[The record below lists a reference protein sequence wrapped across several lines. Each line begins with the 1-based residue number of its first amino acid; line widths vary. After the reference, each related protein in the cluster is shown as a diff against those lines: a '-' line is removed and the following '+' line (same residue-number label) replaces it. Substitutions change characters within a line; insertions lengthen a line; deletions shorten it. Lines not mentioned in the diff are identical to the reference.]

1 MSLSDLVLSIADN
14 KQMLGLR
21 YAEWATRAPSLEA
34 DIAAAAMGLDDL
46 GHSRVLYG
54 CLEPLG
60 SDPRGPDRESDPGSL
75 RSLPYFDEPWTEWA
89 QFVAANAIL
98 DTAFTV
104 MIEAGVNG
112 SVEVLQHRLRKMLM
126 EERYHFLHG
135 RSWLKSRRRHAA
147 EPRVAGSDEWFGPAD
162 GESPSTK
169 RFGWSI
175 SPLSSNAAGRRS
187 RRAPAVDRLKVGTRR
202 RRSHPAI
209 DEGPFAFRAG
219 WRRRVPLGPRK
230 KAEPPAGARSSRAL
244 PAPSE
249 RDGLVISLF
258 GTQAMTPS
266 TVAAAAH
273 PLQLQAHE

>member
-60 SDPRGPDRESDPGSL
+60 VDPRGPERESDPATL
-75 RSLPYFDEPWTEWA
+75 RNLAYFDEPWTEWS

-104 MIEAGVNG
+104 MIEACVGG

-135 RSWLKSRRRHAA
+135 RSWLRSGIDAA
-147 EPRVAGSDEWFGPAD
+147 PLGRAWQEAIEWFGPPD
-162 GESPSTK
+162 GETGILH
-169 RFGWSI
+169 REGT
-175 SPLSSNAAGRRS
+175 LSMGPAELRARLEEHLEAKAPRLNTEWKTWNAI
-187 RRAPAVDRLKVGTRR
+187 R
-202 RRSHPAI
+202 RRSQPGAI
-209 DEGPFAFRAG
+209 DQHTFAMLRG
-219 WRRRVPLGPRK
+219 LEEK
-230 KAEPPAGARSSRAL
+230 KYAPPTAAK
-244 PAPSE
+244 
-249 RDGLVISLF
+249 
-258 GTQAMTPS
+258 QAS
-266 TVAAAAH
+266 V
-273 PLQLQAHE
+273 

>member
-1 MSLSDLVLSIADN
+1 MSLSGLVLSIADN

-60 SDPRGPDRESDPGSL
+60 EDPRGPERESDPASL
-75 RSLPYFDEPWTEWA
+75 RALPYFDEPWTEWA

-104 MIEAGVNG
+104 MIEACVNG

-135 RSWLKSRRRHAA
+135 RSWLKSGISA
-147 EPRVAGSDEWFGPAD
+147 EPLHRAWQEAIGWFGPPD
-162 GESPSTK
+162 GETAKLHKDGRLSLGPKQLAARLQERLETK
-169 RFGWSI
+169 
-175 SPLSSNAAGRRS
+175 
-187 RRAPAVDRLKVGTRR
+187 APDVKIDWKTWDPVRR
-202 RRSHPAI
+202 RGRKGAI
-209 DEGPFAFRAG
+209 DERTFAMLR
-219 WRRRVPLGPRK
+219 
-230 KAEPPAGARSSRAL
+230 
-244 PAPSE
+244 
-249 RDGLVISLF
+249 GLEEKRF
-258 GTQAMTPS
+258 ATQSKEA
-266 TVAAAAH
+266 
-273 PLQLQAHE
+273 

>member
-1 MSLSDLVLSIADN
+1 MSISDLVLSIADN

-60 SDPRGPDRESDPGSL
+60 ADPRGPERESDPGSL
-75 RSLPYFDEPWTEWA
+75 RALPYFDEPWSEWA

-104 MIEAGVNG
+104 MLEACVNG

-135 RSWLKSRRRHAA
+135 RSWLRSGIDAA
-147 EPRVAGSDEWFGPAD
+147 PLNQAWRQAIEWFGPPGGETAALHREGVLSMGPD
-162 GESPSTK
+162 GLQARLEEHLETK
-169 RFGWSI
+169 APPVSIDWSAWD
-175 SPLSSNAAGRRS
+175 P
-187 RRAPAVDRLKVGTRR
+187 VR
-202 RRSHPAI
+202 RRSQAGAI
-209 DEGPFAFRAG
+209 DQGTFGMLRGLEE
-219 WRRRVPLGPRK
+219 K
-230 KAEPPAGARSSRAL
+230 KYAPPSAAIK
-244 PAPSE
+244 PA
-249 RDGLVISLF
+249 
-258 GTQAMTPS
+258 
-266 TVAAAAH
+266 
-273 PLQLQAHE
+273 

>member
-1 MSLSDLVLSIADN
+1 LSVSDLVLSLADN

-60 SDPRGPDRESDPGSL
+60 ADPRGPERESDPATL
-75 RSLPYFDEPWTEWA
+75 RNLAYFDEPWTEWS

-104 MIEAGVNG
+104 MIEACVGG

-135 RSWLKSRRRHAA
+135 RSWLRSGID
-147 EPRVAGSDEWFGPAD
+147 AGPLDRAWREAIEWFGPSD
-162 GESPSTK
+162 GETAALH
-169 RFGWSI
+169 REGV
-175 SPLSSNAAGRRS
+175 LSMGPAELRMRLEEQLGAK
-187 RRAPAVDRLKVGTRR
+187 APGVNTDWTTWDPIRR
-202 RRSHPAI
+202 RGRPGAI
-209 DEGPFAFRAG
+209 DAHTFGMLRGLEE
-219 WRRRVPLGPRK
+219 K
-230 KAEPPAGARSSRAL
+230 KYAPPTAAK
-244 PAPSE
+244 
-249 RDGLVISLF
+249 
-258 GTQAMTPS
+258 QAS
-266 TVAAAAH
+266 V
-273 PLQLQAHE
+273 

>member
-60 SDPRGPDRESDPGSL
+60 SDPREPARESNPASL
-75 RSLPYFDEPWTEWA
+75 RALPYFDEPWSEWA

-104 MIEAGVNG
+104 MIEACVNG
-112 SVEVLQHRLRKMLM
+112 SVEVLQQRLRKMLA

-135 RSWLKSRRRHAA
+135 RSWLRSGIDADALNRAWREAI
-147 EPRVAGSDEWFGPAD
+147 EWFGPPD
-162 GESPSTK
+162 GET
-169 RFGWSI
+169 
-175 SPLSSNAAGRRS
+175 AALHRDGSLTMGPAELRARLEAQLEIRGPDMVFDWKAWDPIRRRS
-187 RRAPAVDRLKVGTRR
+187 RPG
-202 RRSHPAI
+202 AI
-209 DEGPFAFRAG
+209 DERTFAMLRG
-219 WRRRVPLGPRK
+219 LEEK
-230 KAEPPAGARSSRAL
+230 KFAPTSARTK
-244 PAPSE
+244 E
-249 RDGLVISLF
+249 G
-258 GTQAMTPS
+258 
-266 TVAAAAH
+266 
-273 PLQLQAHE
+273 

>member
-60 SDPRGPDRESDPGSL
+60 ADPRGPDRESDAATL

-104 MIEAGVNG
+104 MIEACVNG

-135 RSWLKSRRRHAA
+135 RSWLKSGVDATSLN
-147 EPRVAGSDEWFGPAD
+147 VAWQEAIEWFGPPD
-162 GESPSTK
+162 GETAAFHNEGRLSMGPPELRSRLEERLETK
-169 RFGWSI
+169 APTLRIEWKGWD
-175 SPLSSNAAGRRS
+175 PVRRRS
-187 RRAPAVDRLKVGTRR
+187 RTG
-202 RRSHPAI
+202 AI
-209 DEGPFAFRAG
+209 DDRTFAMLRGLEEKKYANAPTKEG
-219 WRRRVPLGPRK
+219 
-230 KAEPPAGARSSRAL
+230 
-244 PAPSE
+244 
-249 RDGLVISLF
+249 
-258 GTQAMTPS
+258 
-266 TVAAAAH
+266 
-273 PLQLQAHE
+273 

>member
-60 SDPRGPDRESDPGSL
+60 EDPRGPDRESDPASL
-75 RSLPYFDEPWTEWA
+75 RALPYFDEPWSEWA

-98 DTAFTV
+98 DTAFTA
-104 MIEAGVNG
+104 MIESCVNG

-135 RSWLKSRRRHAA
+135 RSWLKSGINT
-147 EPRVAGSDEWFGPAD
+147 EPLNRAWREAIEWFGPPD
-162 GESPSTK
+162 GEVAAMHREGKLSLGPAELRARIEEQLETK
-169 RFGWSI
+169 GPKVDVDWRGWDSVR
-175 SPLSSNAAGRRS
+175 RRS
-187 RRAPAVDRLKVGTRR
+187 RPG
-202 RRSHPAI
+202 AI
-209 DEGPFAFRAG
+209 DEQTFGMLRGLEEKKFAPTSA
-219 WRRRVPLGPRK
+219 
-230 KAEPPAGARSSRAL
+230 
-244 PAPSE
+244 
-249 RDGLVISLF
+249 
-258 GTQAMTPS
+258 QAK
-266 TVAAAAH
+266 
-273 PLQLQAHE
+273 EG